1 MKKNSANEIIVRDL
15 DIDSVRNKVKYLE
28 DEINRNLDIILL
40 SNTKPDNSFLSA
52 QFTLKQYGYI

>member
-15 DIDSVRNKVKYLE
+15 DIDSIRNKVKYLE

-40 SNTKPDNSFLSA
+40 
-52 QFTLKQYGYI
+52 